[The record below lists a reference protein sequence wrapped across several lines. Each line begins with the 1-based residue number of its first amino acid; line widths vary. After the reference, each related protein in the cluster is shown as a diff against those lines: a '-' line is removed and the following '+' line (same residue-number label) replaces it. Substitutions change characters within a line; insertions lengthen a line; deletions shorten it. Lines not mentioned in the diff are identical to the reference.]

1 MIACPSCG
9 ADNVEGTRFC
19 VKCGT
24 TLPTAPAPE
33 SWRQS
38 GDLGQQQQTQQSGY
52 QSGGYAPPQTP
63 PFRHPTYNQPQ
74 GVYQQP
80 VVVGAQ
86 PVHPAVPALIS
97 FFFPGLGLLFVPG
110 KVGFGFF
117 IFAADVVANALLVI
131 IYLGFTAITF
141 GIGAITGCCFFLL
154 PLVNVVAGIHS
165 YDTAAKAS
173 GGQFQPLLF
182 K

>member
-1 MIACPSCG
+1 MVACPSCG
-9 ADNVEGTRFC
+9 SGNIEGARFC
-19 VKCGT
+19 LKCGA
-24 TLPTAPAPE
+24 TLPVAPE

-38 GDLGQQQQTQQSGY
+38 GDLGQQQAQQSGY

-63 PFRHPTYNQPQ
+63 PFRHPTYNPPQ

-80 VVVGAQ
+80 FVVGAQ

-110 KVGFGFF
+110 KAGLRFF
-117 IFAADVVANALLVI
+117 IFAADVIGKVLLVI

-141 GIGAITGCCFFLL
+141 GIGAFTGCCFLLL

>member
-38 GDLGQQQQTQQSGY
+38 GDLGQQPQQTQQPGY
-52 QSGGYAPPQTP
+52 QSGGYTPPQTP
-63 PFRHPTYNQPQ
+63 PTAYPTYNPPQ
-74 GVYQQP
+74 NVYQPPGASGSQP
-80 VVVGAQ
+80 M
-86 PVHPAVPALIS
+86 HPAIPAIVSLIVPGI
-97 FFFPGLGLLFVPG
+97 GLLFVPG
-110 KVGFGFF
+110 KAGLGLGILAAYIVLWVIMFIIAFVTLGIGTCLF
-117 IFAADVVANALLVI
+117 IF
-131 IYLGFTAITF
+131 
-141 GIGAITGCCFFLL
+141 L
-154 PLVNVVAGIHS
+154 PLANVAAAIHS
-165 YDTAAKAS
+165 WDEAAKAS
-173 GGQFQPLLF
+173 GGQFQPILF